1 MKAIIAAAAAAPL
14 MATPAFAG
22 PYVNI
27 ESNSGFTG
35 TDYDS
40 TLLETHLGVEG
51 ALGENAGW
59 YVQAG
64 PAIVMPDNGDTTTEL
79 SGKVGIGVDVTES
92 LNVYGEVA
100 AITTEAINFDED
112 LNVGVKL
119 GVKYTF

>member
-14 MATPAFAG
+14 MAAPAFAG
-22 PYVNI
+22 PYVSI

-35 TDYDS
+35 TDYDGS
-40 TLLETHLGVEG
+40 LLETHFGVEG
-51 ALGENAGW
+51 DLGDNAGW

-64 PAIVMPDNGDTTTEL
+64 PAIVLPDGGDSTTEL
-79 SGKVGIGVDVTES
+79 SGKVGVGADLTER

-100 AITTEAINFDED
+100 AITTEEINFDED

-119 GVKYTF
+119 GLKYSF

>member
-1 MKAIIAAAAAAPL
+1 MKAFIAAAAAAPL
-14 MATPAFAG
+14 FAAPAFAG

-40 TLLETHLGVEG
+40 TLLETHVGVEG

-59 YVQAG
+59 YVQGG

-79 SGKVGIGVDVTES
+79 SGKVGISVDVTES
-92 LNVYGEVA
+92 LNAYGEVA
-100 AITTEAINFDED
+100 AITTEEINFDED

-119 GVKYTF
+119 GLKYSF